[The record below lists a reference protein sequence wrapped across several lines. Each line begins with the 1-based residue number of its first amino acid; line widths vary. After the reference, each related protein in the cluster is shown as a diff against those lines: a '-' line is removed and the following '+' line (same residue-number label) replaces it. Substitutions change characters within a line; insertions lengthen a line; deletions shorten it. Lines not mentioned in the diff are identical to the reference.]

1 MAVVP
6 NGQKMLATCEIF
18 KSWKMLCA
26 TTVLPSCIAMTWV
39 PTAAIRT
46 SGQASSPS
54 RSRHTVCRSMVWRR
68 ARRPCHFLCLWRG
81 TQHQVSMCK
90 SGADA
95 QTCAAQQRAP
105 PHRLTRSQK
114 TRISAEIRVLR
125 SAALPST
132 AVSRALARNTP
143 SC

>member
-1 MAVVP
+1 MTVVP
-6 NGQKMLATCEIF
+6 NAQKCWLKKFGNCCVT
-18 KSWKMLCA
+18 L
-26 TTVLPSCIAMTWV
+26 LPSCTAMTWV
-39 PTAAIRT
+39 PTIGRRT
-46 SGQASSPS
+46 CGQASGPS
-54 RSRHTVCRSMVWRR
+54 HSRHVVCRLMFWRR
-68 ARRPCHFLCLWRG
+68 AIRPCHFLCLWHG
-81 TQHQVSMCK
+81 TQHQVSVCK

-95 QTCAAQQRAP
+95 QTCAVQPRAP

-132 AVSRALARNTP
+132 AVSRALARNTR

>member
-1 MAVVP
+1 MAKKCWRLTNFSEVGNCCVRL
-6 NGQKMLATCEIF
+6 Q
-18 KSWKMLCA
+18 
-26 TTVLPSCIAMTWV
+26 PSCIAMTWV
-39 PTAAIRT
+39 PTAGRRKPHQRT
-46 SGQASSPS
+46 GQRSITQQVYSLPS
-54 RSRHTVCRSMVWRR
+54 RCSGGGW

-81 TQHQVSMCK
+81 TQHQVSMCNR
-90 SGADA
+90 GADA
-95 QTCAAQQRAP
+95 QTCAAQPRVP

-132 AVSRALARNTP
+132 AVLRALARNTP

>member
-6 NGQKMLATCEIF
+6 NDQKMLATCEF
-18 KSWKMLCA
+18 SKVGKCCVRL
-26 TTVLPSCIAMTWV
+26 LPSCSAMTWV
-39 PTAAIRT
+39 PTAAANRT

-54 RSRHTVCRSMVWRR
+54 RSRHTVCRSMFWRR
-68 ARRPCHFLCLWRG
+68 ARRPCYFLCLWRG

-114 TRISAEIRVLR
+114 TGISAEILVLR

-132 AVSRALARNTP
+132 AVSRALARNMP
-143 SC
+143 RC